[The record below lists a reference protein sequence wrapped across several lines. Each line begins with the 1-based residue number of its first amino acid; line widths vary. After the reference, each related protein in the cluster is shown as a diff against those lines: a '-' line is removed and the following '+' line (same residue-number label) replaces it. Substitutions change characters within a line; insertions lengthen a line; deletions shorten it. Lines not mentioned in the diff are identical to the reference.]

1 MIARSPGRAAT
12 IEEERDHR
20 MLIEHLGQSPKV
32 HKESWVAP
40 DATVC
45 GDVRIGAG
53 VRIMH
58 GARLI
63 AENGTIALG
72 RCCIVMENAVV
83 RATGAHDCSIGNHV
97 LIGPNAHVVG
107 ARIKDEVFLASG
119 TTILHGSQ
127 VGHNTVIQI
136 NAVVQVNSVLPP
148 GTTLPVAWI
157 ASGDPARLFSPDQH
171 DQLWTVQQPLDFPL
185 TAYGIDR
192 PLIGCIKEITESV
205 SKRLAAHRDDKL
217 IP

>member
-1 MIARSPGRAAT
+1 
-12 IEEERDHR
+12 
-20 MLIEHLGQSPKV
+20 MLIEHLGKSPKV
-32 HKESWVAP
+32 HKEAWIAP

-53 VRIMH
+53 VRVMH

-83 RATGAHDCSIGNHV
+83 RATGGHDCSIGNHV

-107 ARIKDEVFLASG
+107 SRIEDEVFLATGSA
-119 TTILHGSQ
+119 IFHGSR
-127 VGHNTVIQI
+127 VGHNAVVRI
-136 NAVVQVNSVLPP
+136 NAVVHVNSVLPP
-148 GTTLPVAWI
+148 GTAVPIGWI
-157 ASGDPARLFSPDQH
+157 ACGKPARLFSPDQH
-171 DQLWTVQQPLDFPL
+171 DQLWAVQQPLNFPL

-192 PLIGCIKEITESV
+192 PLGGCMKEVTESV
-205 SKRLAAHRDDKL
+205 SKRLAPHRDDRP
-217 IP
+217 IG

>member
-1 MIARSPGRAAT
+1 
-12 IEEERDHR
+12 
-20 MLIEHLGQSPKV
+20 MLIEHLGKSPKV
-32 HKESWVAP
+32 HKEAWIAP

-83 RATGAHDCSIGNHV
+83 RATGGHSCSIGNYV

-107 ARIKDEVFLASG
+107 ARVEDEVFLATG
-119 TTILHGSQ
+119 TTIYHGSR
-127 VGHNTVIQI
+127 VGRNAVIRV
-136 NAVVQVNSVLPP
+136 NAVVQVNSVVPP
-148 GTTLPVAWI
+148 GTAVPIGWVAC
-157 ASGDPARLFSPDQH
+157 GRPARLFSPDQNE
-171 DQLWTVQQPLDFPL
+171 QLWTVQQPLDFPL

-192 PLIGCIKEITESV
+192 PLRACMKEITESV
-205 SKRLAAHRDDKL
+205 SKRLAPHRDDKL